1 MEGIE
6 RKINAENRMITG
18 VIWKQILFF
27 FFPIML
33 GSLFQQLYNT
43 VDAIV
48 VGQFVGKNALAA
60 VGGSASNILN
70 LLIGFFT
77 GLSSGATVIISQYY
91 GANDRDGVTRAL
103 HTAILFSIVGG
114 GALTVLGLLGTDA
127 MLRLMDTPA
136 DTMEE
141 SALYLRIMFLGMIP
155 NMVYNVGSA
164 ILRAMGDSKRPLYF
178 LVVACLSNVL
188 LDIVSVLLFKMGVE
202 GVALASILAQTISA
216 VMVMLS
222 LASPGRACRFV
233 FKKMRFEGDIL
244 ARTIKIGLPA
254 GVQSIMYSLSNT
266 LLTATIN
273 SFGTDTVAAWVV
285 LGKVDG
291 ITWMMLGALGIASM
305 TFVGQNFGAG
315 RLDRVQKS
323 LKICLGMG
331 VLITI
336 GFGAGLLLFGAPL
349 FSLFSKDA
357 PVIELSMRLLWYFAP
372 FYWLFVPIEII
383 SGTLRGLGDTLI
395 PTVITAVGICVFRV
409 IWVLAAVPA
418 YNSVFTVSISYPVS
432 WLVTSIAFAIYYLIV
447 RRKRFSKMPEILE
460 KQ

>member
-447 RRKRFSKMPEILE
+447 RRKRFSKIPEILE

>member
-1 MEGIE
+1 M
-6 RKINAENRMITG
+6 
-18 VIWKQILFF
+18 
-27 FFPIML
+27 
-33 GSLFQQLYNT
+33 
-43 VDAIV
+43 
-48 VGQFVGKNALAA
+48 
-60 VGGSASNILN
+60 
-70 LLIGFFT
+70 
-77 GLSSGATVIISQYY
+77 
-91 GANDRDGVTRAL
+91 TRAL

-244 ARTIKIGLPA
+244 TRTIKIGLPA

-331 VLITI
+331 ALITI

-372 FYWLFVPIEII
+372 FYWLFVPI
-383 SGTLRGLGDTLI
+383 
-395 PTVITAVGICVFRV
+395 F
-409 IWVLAAVPA
+409 
-418 YNSVFTVSISYPVS
+418 
-432 WLVTSIAFAIYYLIV
+432 
-447 RRKRFSKMPEILE
+447 
-460 KQ
+460 

>member
-6 RKINAENRMITG
+6 RRINAENRMITG

-331 VLITI
+331 ALITI
-336 GFGAGLLLFGAPL
+336 GFGTGLLLFGAPL

>member
-1 MEGIE
+1 M
-6 RKINAENRMITG
+6 
-18 VIWKQILFF
+18 
-27 FFPIML
+27 
-33 GSLFQQLYNT
+33 
-43 VDAIV
+43 
-48 VGQFVGKNALAA
+48 
-60 VGGSASNILN
+60 
-70 LLIGFFT
+70 
-77 GLSSGATVIISQYY
+77 
-91 GANDRDGVTRAL
+91 TRAL
-103 HTAILFSIVGG
+103 HTAIMFSIVGG

-331 VLITI
+331 ALITI

-447 RRKRFSKMPEILE
+447 RRKRFSKIPEILQ

>member
-447 RRKRFSKMPEILE
+447 RRKRFSKMPEILQ

>member
-6 RKINAENRMITG
+6 RRINAENRMITG

-222 LASPGRACRFV
+222 LASPGRACRF
-233 FKKMRFEGDIL
+233 
-244 ARTIKIGLPA
+244 
-254 GVQSIMYSLSNT
+254 
-266 LLTATIN
+266 
-273 SFGTDTVAAWVV
+273 
-285 LGKVDG
+285 
-291 ITWMMLGALGIASM
+291 
-305 TFVGQNFGAG
+305 
-315 RLDRVQKS
+315 
-323 LKICLGMG
+323 
-331 VLITI
+331 
-336 GFGAGLLLFGAPL
+336 
-349 FSLFSKDA
+349 
-357 PVIELSMRLLWYFAP
+357 
-372 FYWLFVPIEII
+372 
-383 SGTLRGLGDTLI
+383 
-395 PTVITAVGICVFRV
+395 
-409 IWVLAAVPA
+409 
-418 YNSVFTVSISYPVS
+418 
-432 WLVTSIAFAIYYLIV
+432 
-447 RRKRFSKMPEILE
+447 
-460 KQ
+460 

>member
-6 RKINAENRMITG
+6 RRINAENRMITG

>member
-6 RKINAENRMITG
+6 RRINAENRMITG

-331 VLITI
+331 ALITI
-336 GFGAGLLLFGAPL
+336 GIGAGLLLFGAPL

>member
-6 RKINAENRMITG
+6 RRINAENRMITG

-331 VLITI
+331 ALITI
-336 GFGAGLLLFGAPL
+336 GIGAGLLLFGAPL

-432 WLVTSIAFAIYYLIV
+432 WLVTSIAFAIYHLIV
-447 RRKRFSKMPEILE
+447 RRKRFSKIPEILQ